1 MASKSTERTFAIL
14 LASLALSGVASAQQ
28 QRLPPNVI
36 TQPNMR
42 LPPGAALDTS
52 ITTPELS
59 FVGGAVTDRSD
70 RAAPAVVIA
79 SDAELSFVGGAM
91 TDTSDRAGPPQTI
104 TTSELSFI
112 GR

>member
-1 MASKSTERTFAIL
+1 MANNSTERTFAIL
-14 LASLALSGVASAQQ
+14 LAALALSSVASAQQ
-28 QRLPPNVI
+28 QRPLPNVI
-36 TQPNMR
+36 TQPNAR
-42 LPPGAALDTS
+42 LPQGALLDTS

-59 FVGGAVTDRSD
+59 FVGGAMTDTSD

-79 SDAELSFVGGAM
+79 SPAELSFVGGAM
-91 TDTSDRAGPPQTI
+91 TDTSDRVGPPQTI